1 VAPPFKKMFLDN
13 KVNDPTPS
21 TADQEDPFK
30 RDNSRAPRSLKQ
42 NPLIQM
48 FANGVSDQ
56 QM

>member
-1 VAPPFKKMFLDN
+1 MFLDN